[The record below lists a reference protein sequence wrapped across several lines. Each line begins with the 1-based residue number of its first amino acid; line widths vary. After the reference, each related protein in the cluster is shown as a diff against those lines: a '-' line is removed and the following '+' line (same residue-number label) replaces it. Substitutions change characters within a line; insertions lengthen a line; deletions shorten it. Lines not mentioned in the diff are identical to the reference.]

1 MIKADR
7 LSLVRV
13 LRNFIDNALKYGGA
27 ELQTIELRYEET
39 QRHHIISV
47 VDDGVGLKNNDPRE
61 IFGEFKRADTAAGV
75 KGTGLGLAIVKEIAK
90 QHGGDAWMKTNPDK
104 GITFNLSISKEI

>member
-13 LRNFIDNALKYGGA
+13 IRNFIDNALKYGGA
-27 ELQTIELRYEET
+27 ELKKIELRYEET
-39 QRHHIISV
+39 PRHHIISV
-47 VDDGVGLKNNDPRE
+47 ADDGVGLKNKDPQE

-90 QHGGDAWMKTNPDK
+90 QHGGDAWMKTNPNK
-104 GITFNLSISKEI
+104 GITINLSISKEI